1 MFLYGHASK
10 LVQADITLPSMT
22 TSLKTL
28 WQLFFCQYTIMLVHM
43 CLLEDIPSHAP
54 VPVLLCIIKSLKALC
69 MVVFSSLSRLIS
81 LELIQIGF
89 LTSVLLTSTWWT
101 LMNPPQ
107 YYFMPPISIHL
118 YSMAFLLAGSFAGLP
133 HLSFPLTSIQCPYQL
148 SPSDSINNMTCP
160 NTHYFND

>member
-1 MFLYGHASK
+1 MFLYCHASK

-22 TSLKTL
+22 ASLKTL

-54 VPVLLCIIKSLKALC
+54 VPLLLCIIKSLKALC
-69 MVVFSSLSRLIS
+69 MVVFSSLSHLIS
-81 LELIQIGF
+81 LELNSNRF
-89 LTSVLLTSTWWT
+89 FNLSALDFHVMNAHEPTSVLFHATYQHPFIFNGISFIRFICWFTSS
-101 LMNPPQ
+101 L
-107 YYFMPPISIHL
+107 ISSHF
-118 YSMAFLLAGSFAGLP
+118 YPM
-133 HLSFPLTSIQCPYQL
+133 PYQV